1 MRTAIIQIILLC
13 FLTAAGVSYAADLA
27 PYEKT
32 CAELGFK
39 RKTPAFGDCV
49 LELLDRSKTQHRGA
63 VLEEQRRNEEE
74 ARRRSAEQVA
84 RGDGTPEHGMCV
96 RYGFTA
102 GTTSYAECR
111 QKIDIAKREERY
123 RQQEYEERQR
133 DYQERLAEY
142 KKERERR
149 QGDALMRFGAALA
162 GGTSPNAIEN
172 FGNAG
177 RASLGIA
184 PQAPQMA
191 APQQR
196 TFTITNP
203 NGRMTT
209 CNYMGNNINCF

>member
-1 MRTAIIQIILLC
+1 MRTATFQIILLS
-13 FLTAAGVSYAADLA
+13 FLSAASVSFAADLA
-27 PYEKT
+27 PHEKT

-49 LELLDRSKTQHRGA
+49 LELLDRQKGQARQ
-63 VLEEQRRNEEE
+63 VELDQRNRAASE
-74 ARRRSAEQVA
+74 AAA

-149 QGDALMRFGAALA
+149 QGDALMRFGAALM

-177 RASLGIA
+177 RQSLGIE
-184 PQAPQMA
+184 PQPPRVPQSQ
-191 APQQR
+191 PQQ
-196 TFTITNP
+196 FTITSP
-203 NGRMTT
+203 GGRMTT
-209 CNYMGNNINCF
+209 CTYVGNNINCF